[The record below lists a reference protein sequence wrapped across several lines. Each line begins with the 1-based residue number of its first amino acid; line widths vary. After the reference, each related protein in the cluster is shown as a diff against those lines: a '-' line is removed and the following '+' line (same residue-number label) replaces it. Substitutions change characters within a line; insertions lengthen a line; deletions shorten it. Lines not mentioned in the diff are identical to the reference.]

1 MNDDDAKTLFHA
13 ACILDRLQAT
23 GAVPRHAEDAA
34 EKAEAGLA
42 DLLDLLS
49 GHTPRD
55 VLWVSSPAER
65 LRFSH

>member
-1 MNDDDAKTLFHA
+1 MTDDEAEILFRA
-13 ACILDRLQAT
+13 ALVLDRLRAD
-23 GAVPRHAEDAA
+23 GEIPRHAEGAA

-55 VLWVSSPAER
+55 VLWVSSVAER
-65 LRFSH
+65 SRSSH